1 MDYFNKDDKYYRA
14 KEKLEVIKKFY
25 MGLLSFAVFITFL
38 AALNYYTNEWRY
50 PWFLWAAF
58 GWGIGLFF
66 QAAKAFD
73 WMSVFGKDWEARKIK
88 EFMDNDLENDKDQEP
103 KVNF

>member
-1 MDYFNKDDKYYRA
+1 MSLA
-14 KEKLEVIKKFY
+14 
-25 MGLLSFAVFITFL
+25 SFIIFIGFL
-38 AALNYYTNEWRY
+38 ATLNYYTNEWRY

-73 WMSVFGKDWEARKIK
+73 FMNLLGKDWEAKKMK
-88 EFMDNDLENDKDQEP
+88 EFMEEEDKNKKDEP
-103 KVNF
+103 KIRF